1 MAFGTELDKR
11 LRLLLAFTSFET
23 SIRRV
28 NGEQW
33 EEGKFEPKVASGLHS
48 TKGPTEPYVSGAG
61 GVDMQRTLHAHSL
74 GPRLDFLP
82 LGVQGPYLG
91 LTTAVAITTGI
102 DTRVGGDLGA
112 RVGGEWRPFQE
123 FSVGIEAGAHG
134 QIYSDGNAVIPYGTV
149 RLNLLLDPAGL
160 TSKSSTHVPM
170 GPSRTLPA
178 PTTR

>member
-1 MAFGTELDKR
+1 
-11 LRLLLAFTSFET
+11 
-23 SIRRV
+23 
-28 NGEQW
+28 
-33 EEGKFEPKVASGLHS
+33 
-48 TKGPTEPYVSGAG
+48 
-61 GVDMQRTLHAHSL
+61 LHAYSL

-102 DTRVGGDLGA
+102 DTRIGGDLGG

-134 QIYSDGNAVIPYGTV
+134 QLYSDGNAVIPYGTV

-160 TSKSSTHVPM
+160 TSKSTTHVPV
-170 GPSRTLPA
+170 GPNRTLPA
-178 PTTR
+178 PTSL